1 MQMPRLA
8 EALVTV
14 KRRPILCGLTLVCM
28 LLSEQTLSS
37 YSVLAHEGMV
47 DAAWDS
53 GIVPAL
59 GQRFGRLTSS
69 QLAEARAYA
78 YGGSLIQDLGYYPFG
93 SHLLT
98 NLTHYVRSGD
108 FVKALIAD
116 ATDANEYAFA
126 LGALAH
132 YNSDCAGHPLAV
144 NRTVPLMYPKVR
156 AKVGPEALYVDS
168 PARHIMVEFAFDV
181 LQVAQGAYA
190 AQAYHDR
197 IGFRVSK
204 PLLERAVRETYSLEL
219 ADLLSNVDLAIGTY
233 RRAVGTT
240 IPELTRIAW
249 REKRDEIEK
258 RTPGTTEQAFVF
270 ALSTRDY
277 EQQFGK
283 DYRKPGLLARVLAFV
298 LKIVPKVGPM
308 RPLAF
313 EPLTPEA
320 EKLFVESAAA
330 ARARYRNAL
339 QSLRAGRLTLPNTD
353 FDTGQPVKA
362 GENRLADE
370 TFADLLHR
378 HARRG
383 FVDVPPQLRRQLTE
397 FFSTPARASSLSR
410 TRAARVREEL
420 NALNRRSDQISRRFA
435 SESHPR
441 AGSP

>member
-1 MQMPRLA
+1 MRGA
-8 EALVTV
+8 
-14 KRRPILCGLTLVCM
+14 IIGLTLTAILVSASP
-28 LLSEQTLSS
+28 LSA
-37 YSVLAHEGMV
+37 YSVLTHEATIDV
-47 DAAWDS
+47 TWDTA
-53 GIVPAL
+53 IQPL
-59 GQRFGRLTSS
+59 LKQRFPRASADDLIR
-69 QLAEARAYA
+69 ARSYA
-78 YGGSLIQDLGYYPFG
+78 YGGSVIQDLGYYPFG

-156 AKVGPEALYVDS
+156 AKVGREALYVDS

-270 ALSTRDY
+270 ALSTRD
-277 EQQFGK
+277 
-283 DYRKPGLLARVLAFV
+283 
-298 LKIVPKVGPM
+298 
-308 RPLAF
+308 
-313 EPLTPEA
+313 
-320 EKLFVESAAA
+320 
-330 ARARYRNAL
+330 
-339 QSLRAGRLTLPNTD
+339 
-353 FDTGQPVKA
+353 
-362 GENRLADE
+362 
-370 TFADLLHR
+370 
-378 HARRG
+378 
-383 FVDVPPQLRRQLTE
+383 
-397 FFSTPARASSLSR
+397 
-410 TRAARVREEL
+410 
-420 NALNRRSDQISRRFA
+420 
-435 SESHPR
+435 
-441 AGSP
+441 